1 MSHAKDPLD
10 SQLVDFSTML
20 VVRDLSASEQF
31 YAGHFGFAVT
41 ERLESLRRLERPG
54 VSLYLVLPGDP
65 TSDKP
70 GVRLAPQPVRGA
82 TAVNLIFRVT
92 DVRAVHSALVA
103 GGLSFLAPPTQ
114 PPWGGWRCFTQDPD
128 GHLIEIEQ
136 PSA

>member
-1 MSHAKDPLD
+1 MSHTEDPLD
-10 SQLVDFSTML
+10 SQLVDFTTML